1 MTLEEYKA
9 IRDRILDDID
19 GVLHIDGMVAL
30 CDVLAAVIAQAAE
43 KQNTEVERIMEIVV
57 PMINVRVLTIM
68 DAIKAKRIQQ

>member
-30 CDVLAAVIAQAAE
+30 CDVLAVVIAQAAE